1 MPSWK
6 LFAIVI
12 PICIAIDLF
21 WLGIVMKNFYSQEIG
36 ELARR
41 DGASMAPRW
50 GAAFFVYVLIPLGI
64 IIFVRPLIGA
74 DGSTLH
80 ALGYGALFGL
90 VLYGVYDFTNL
101 AVLDKWTLRVTL
113 VDLAWGCALCGMT
126 SVVMRWADR
135 WLATSST

>member
-12 PICIAIDLF
+12 PVCIVIDLV
-21 WLGIVMKNFYSQEIG
+21 WLGIVMKGFYHQELG

-41 DGASMAPRW
+41 EGTALAPRW
-50 GAAFFVYVLIPLGI
+50 GAALFVYLLIPAGI
-64 IIFVRPLIGA
+64 ILFVRPLVGA
-74 DGSTLH
+74 QGSALA

-101 AVLDKWTLRVTL
+101 AVLEKWTLRVTL
-113 VDLAWGCALCGMT
+113 VDLAWGCTLCGVT

-135 WLATSST
+135 WLAGGT